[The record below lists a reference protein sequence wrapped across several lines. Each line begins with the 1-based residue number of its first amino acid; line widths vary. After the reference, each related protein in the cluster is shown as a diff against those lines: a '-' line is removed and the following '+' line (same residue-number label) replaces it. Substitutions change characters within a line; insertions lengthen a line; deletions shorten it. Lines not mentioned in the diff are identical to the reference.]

1 MLLESVRSQQ
11 RGWLD
16 NLAVMVGF
24 HKDAVAAAAEKA
36 RREYDRTRAILLVA
50 NLLLLLLISG
60 VLVVS
65 LASGIVGPL
74 KEFTRAIDSVAG
86 GDLEGQGRFR
96 PSKTKSE
103 PSVPIST
110 GWWSSCRPA
119 KTSWNSTVPTWR
131 S

>member
-1 MLLESVRSQQ
+1 MPMNRERAVGRCCWNRFGASSA
-11 RGWLD
+11 GGLD

-74 KEFTRAIDSVAG
+74 
-86 GDLEGQGRFR
+86 EGIHPGYRQCGR
-96 PSKTKSE
+96 
-103 PSVPIST
+103 
-110 GWWSSCRPA
+110 W
-119 KTSWNSTVPTWR
+119 
-131 S
+131 